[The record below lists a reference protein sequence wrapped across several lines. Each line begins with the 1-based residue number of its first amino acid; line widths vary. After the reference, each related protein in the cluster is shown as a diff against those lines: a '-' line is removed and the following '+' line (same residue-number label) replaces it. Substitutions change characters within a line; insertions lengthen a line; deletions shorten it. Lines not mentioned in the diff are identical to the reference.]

1 MKIIRNSSED
11 EMLLE
16 YLKSEINSKRF
27 GERLKKTLNE
37 LNISKD
43 ILLNGNLENKY
54 ENEQRKI
61 IMEKFRGYPTEDI
74 FERFPKELKWFYVQF
89 EEGDIDKIFYLN
101 WEYWNEI
108 SNGTSKPTEASKNI
122 YNGVEIYGVSNEP
135 YFKGLKYLGILNLEK
150 LDNKIEHRKL
160 QTQYLYKQLK
170 EVKELGIYDY
180 KSKEESNLFSPLLW
194 INGVNKGIKIAKAL
208 SERGIINSTG
218 TFGLIPANNRES
230 IKKYCSTLNM
240 YDKIYAINSENLL
253 NNIIAVTL
261 MEDYDKEKL
270 DEIVKNIKELLK

>member
-43 ILLNGNLENKY
+43 ILLNGNLE
-54 ENEQRKI
+54 
-61 IMEKFRGYPTEDI
+61 
-74 FERFPKELKWFYVQF
+74 
-89 EEGDIDKIFYLN
+89 
-101 WEYWNEI
+101 
-108 SNGTSKPTEASKNI
+108 
-122 YNGVEIYGVSNEP
+122 
-135 YFKGLKYLGILNLEK
+135 
-150 LDNKIEHRKL
+150 
-160 QTQYLYKQLK
+160 LK

>member
-1 MKIIRNSSED
+1 M
-11 EMLLE
+11 
-16 YLKSEINSKRF
+16 
-27 GERLKKTLNE
+27 
-37 LNISKD
+37 
-43 ILLNGNLENKY
+43 
-54 ENEQRKI
+54 
-61 IMEKFRGYPTEDI
+61 
-74 FERFPKELKWFYVQF
+74 
-89 EEGDIDKIFYLN
+89 
-101 WEYWNEI
+101 
-108 SNGTSKPTEASKNI
+108 
-122 YNGVEIYGVSNEP
+122 
-135 YFKGLKYLGILNLEK
+135 
-150 LDNKIEHRKL
+150 H
-160 QTQYLYKQLK
+160 
-170 EVKELGIYDY
+170 
-180 KSKEESNLFSPLLW
+180 LFSPLLW

>member
-54 ENEQRKI
+54 ENEQRKT

-108 SNGTSKPTEASKNI
+108 SNSTSKPTVASKNI

-135 YFKGLKYLGILNLEK
+135 YFKGLKYLENN
-150 LDNKIEHRKL
+150 NKFNPIIAITCNGERFVLIEGHSRMTVYGMKP
-160 QTQYLYKQLK
+160 
-170 EVKELGIYDY
+170 EL
-180 KSKEESNLFSPLLW
+180 F
-194 INGVNKGIKIAKAL
+194 V
-208 SERGIINSTG
+208 G
-218 TFGLIPANNRES
+218 TFG
-230 IKKYCSTLNM
+230 YVGFCSEEEM
-240 YDKIYAINSENLL
+240 KVYDSRMI
-253 NNIIAVTL
+253 
-261 MEDYDKEKL
+261 
-270 DEIVKNIKELLK
+270 